1 MLAGNLFNA
10 SSSPVCVFPDSGR
23 HTLPRMDRLHTHERA
38 LYGLAFLQ
46 RYHTDIQVPSRL
58 LASTVLEDA
67 GEKARQEEHGEELAG
82 CTLAILRAPDRDG
95 ELLLAS
101 VGGASRTELCT

>member
-1 MLAGNLFNA
+1 M
-10 SSSPVCVFPDSGR
+10 CVFPDSGR
-23 HTLPRMDRLHTHERA
+23 HALPRMDRMHTHDRA

-67 GEKARQEEHGEELAG
+67 GDKARQEECGEELAG
-82 CTLAILRAPDRDG
+82 CTLAVLRAPDQDAA
-95 ELLLAS
+95 LLLAS
-101 VGGASRTELCT
+101 VGGASRTELCKYRVKESLADL